1 MNWFSF
7 AKAVLRGEHKLAPTT
22 WVVGVFT
29 TIYAI
34 WPLDVLPDVVPF
46 LGQLDDLGLWGVL
59 LALMAREKSRWEVT
73 VAQERP
79 VHAERLS

>member
-1 MNWFSF
+1 MSWFSF
-7 AKAVLRGEHKLAPTT
+7 VKAVLRGEHKLAPTT
-22 WVVGVFT
+22 WVVGVVT
-29 TIYAI
+29 TLYAV

-59 LALMAREKSRWEVT
+59 IALLAREKSRWEVT